1 MRSLGGT
8 RCSNTRL
15 RMKKIDPSGE
25 AHLGTFLFIL
35 GEQFSLGE
43 NCRKMLH
50 LCLLCQR

>member
-1 MRSLGGT
+1 MRSFGGT

-15 RMKKIDPSGE
+15 RMKKIGPSGGT
-25 AHLGTFLFIL
+25 HLDTFLFIL

-50 LCLLCQR
+50 LRVL